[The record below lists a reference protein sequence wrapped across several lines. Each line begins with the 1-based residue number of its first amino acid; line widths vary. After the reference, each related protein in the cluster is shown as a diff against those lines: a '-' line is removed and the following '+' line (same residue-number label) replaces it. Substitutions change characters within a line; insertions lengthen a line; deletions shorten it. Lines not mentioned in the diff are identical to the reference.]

1 MVAGRTGLSSV
12 GLGAPSVLA
21 ARSRGAPDM
30 AVLATTFAVVA
41 LAGFARA
48 SAVGCSFSLAVGVV
62 DAAAAG
68 LCWLALM
75 VVA

>member
-1 MVAGRTGLSSV
+1 MRTSH
-12 GLGAPSVLA
+12 AK
-21 ARSRGAPDM
+21 RGAPDV
-30 AVLATTFAVVA
+30 ATLAITFAVIA

-68 LCWLALM
+68 LCWLAGRL
-75 VVA
+75 VG

>member
-1 MVAGRTGLSSV
+1 MGGSRQRWLRSAHDRLAGRC
-12 GLGAPSVLA
+12 AMA
-21 ARSRGAPDM
+21 A
-30 AVLATTFAVVA
+30 LATTFAVVA

-68 LCWLALM
+68 LCWLASM
-75 VVA
+75 VFA